1 MMRSARVFMRFE
13 YERPGD
19 ASVLSRRE
27 LSAPSPGPGEA
38 TVEVVSAG
46 VNHIDAIIRRGD
58 EPEWDDE
65 PWPRLSG
72 SDFAGIVVAVGAGV
86 TTAAKGTEVIG
97 HVRAGAHAT
106 HVTVAADTLVV
117 KPRRMS
123 WETAGGL
130 YLAGATALTTL
141 EELRLGRDD
150 TIVVTAAAGGVG
162 SIEAQIAKHW
172 GAKVIG
178 TCGQRNFDYLRQLGI
193 TPVQYGDGMAERIRR
208 VAGGP
213 VTAFID
219 NFGQDGQ
226 DLAEQLDVPAG
237 RYRSS
242 ADRRR
247 VELSLLEADPEA
259 VSAGTAKLRRLA
271 RLADDGAF
279 RLLVSGVYRLVDIDE
294 AYEDLEKLHARG
306 KIVLTT
312 RIAAAY
318 PTLRARDLLETMP

>member
-1 MMRSARVFMRFE
+1 MMRSARVFMRIE
-13 YERPGD
+13 YDRPGD
-19 ASVLSRRE
+19 ASVLSRRDFP
-27 LSAPSPGPGEA
+27 APSPGVGEVV
-38 TVEVVSAG
+38 VEVVSAG

-58 EPEWDDE
+58 EPEWNDE
-65 PWPRLSG
+65 SWPRRSG

-86 TTAAKGTEVIG
+86 TTIAKGAEVMG
-97 HVRAGAHAT
+97 HVRTGAHAT
-106 HVTVAADTLVV
+106 HVTVSADALVA

-141 EELRLGRDD
+141 EELRIGRDD

-162 SIEAQIAKHW
+162 SLEAQIAKHG

-178 TCGQRNFDYLRQLGI
+178 TCGRRNFDYLRQLGI
-193 TPVQYGDGMAERIRR
+193 TPVQYGDGMADRIRR
-208 VAGGP
+208 AAGRP

-226 DLAEQLDVPAG
+226 DLAEQLEVP
-237 RYRSS
+237 SS
-242 ADRRR
+242 RCRMSSDRRR
-247 VELSLLEADPEA
+247 VELSLLEDHPEA
-259 VSAGTAKLRRLA
+259 VKAGTDKLRRLA

-279 RLLVSGVYRLVDIDE
+279 RLLVSGVYRLVDIDD

-318 PTLRARDLLETMP
+318 PTLRARDLHESMP

>member
-1 MMRSARVFMRFE
+1 MRAPQTITRFE
-13 YERPGD
+13 YDEPGD
-19 ASVLSRRE
+19 ARVLRSRAYPWE
-27 LSAPSPGPGEA
+27 PPGPGQVS
-38 TVEVVSAG
+38 VEVVCAG
-46 VNHIDAIIRRGD
+46 INHIDEIIRRGD
-58 EPEWDDE
+58 EPEWDSE

-86 TTAAKGTEVIG
+86 TEFARGAEVVG

-106 HVTVAADTLVV
+106 YLTVPASLLVA
-117 KPRRMS
+117 KPRRMM

-130 YLAGATALTTL
+130 FLAGASALTTL
-141 EELRLGRDD
+141 DQLRIGRDD
-150 TIVVTAAAGGVG
+150 TVVVTAAAGGVG
-162 SIEAQIAKHW
+162 SLEVQIAKHW
-172 GAKVIG
+172 GARVIG

-208 VAGGP
+208 AARGP

-226 DLAEQLDVPAG
+226 ALADELAVPPA

-242 ADRRR
+242 SDRRE
-247 VELSLLEADPEA
+247 VELALLDPGPEA
-259 VSAGTAKLRRLA
+259 MQTGTTQLRRLV
-271 RLADDGAF
+271 RLAEDGAF
-279 RLLVSGVYRLVDIDE
+279 RLLVSGVYRLVDIDD

-312 RIAAAY
+312 HIAAAY